1 MSPRKAKAPQ
11 LEQAPTI
18 QRPPEAPIK
27 PESGGFS
34 EKKIERRVEIRLGD
48 GTLRVDF

>member
-18 QRPPEAPIK
+18 QPPPEAPIK
-27 PESGGFS
+27 PESGEVS
-34 EKKIERRVEIRLGD
+34 EKKIERHVEIRLGD